1 MPLAS
6 TCSAAISAA
15 CHRPDADKEAHLL
28 PVQWGVI
35 CQDDFGRD
43 CCSFTTFRG
52 VVPPTPG
59 MDYLGIAPKPTE
71 KKKRWFSHPDNEP
84 NPEKQGTWKALSYVG
99 RLLTR
104 ADPKRKKS

>member
-6 TCSAAISAA
+6 TCSVAISAA

-35 CQDDFGRD
+35 CQDDLGRD
-43 CCSFTTFRG
+43 LCSFTTFRG
-52 VVPPTPG
+52 VLPPTLG
-59 MDYLGIAPKPTE
+59 MDYLGIAPKAAG
-71 KKKRWFSHPDNEP
+71 KKKRWFSRPANES

-99 RLLTR
+99 GLLTR
-104 ADPKRKKS
+104 ANRKRKNS